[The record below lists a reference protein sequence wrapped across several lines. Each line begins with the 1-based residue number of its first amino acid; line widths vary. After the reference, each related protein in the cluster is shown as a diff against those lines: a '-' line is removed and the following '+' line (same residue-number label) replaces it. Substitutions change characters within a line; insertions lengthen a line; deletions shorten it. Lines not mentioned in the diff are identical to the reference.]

1 MTQKKTKKDED
12 IVPVSFFCAF
22 LLLSSCRR
30 RLSFFRA
37 SSVAVCGAA
46 RGFHSCNGSVD
57 LPHSS
62 CCSLILRFSFI
73 ATGTSWESERARAR
87 ESRDQ
92 TKRKNSRTIERKKG
106 TDRRPGCVP
115 DAGCGASF
123 SRDRKKTRACEGNK
137 RKRKGKRE
145 RERERRKVNPVRL
158 IKRRSNGPISAATA
172 PTTTK

>member
-92 TKRKNSRTIERKKG
+92 TKRKNSRTIERKRG
-106 TDRRPGCVP
+106 RIDVLDAFRTP
-115 DAGCGASF
+115 DAALRFRG
-123 SRDRKKTRACEGNK
+123 TE
-137 RKRKGKRE
+137 RKRERARETRERERVRE
-145 RERERRKVNPVRL
+145 REREKDE
-158 IKRRSNGPISAATA
+158 K
-172 PTTTK
+172 